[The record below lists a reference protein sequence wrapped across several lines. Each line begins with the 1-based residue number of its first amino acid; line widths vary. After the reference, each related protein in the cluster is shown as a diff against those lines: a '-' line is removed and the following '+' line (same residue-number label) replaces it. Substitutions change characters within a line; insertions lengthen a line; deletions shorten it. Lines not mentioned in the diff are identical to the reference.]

1 MSGTRGISSRR
12 WLRVARFALTGALL
26 AAIGYLTSRYD
37 SVSTAAGDDSARP
50 FYDPASTLLLDAFDP
65 LATRGRPHV
74 AYRIAGEQS
83 FRVGRVLAR
92 AGQRVSVEPSSRG
105 EELWVDGAATGIFL
119 RAFDDAQLC
128 AGRVAE
134 DAVFLVSLVPGSAV
148 PDSRTIGP
156 LRRAQLAGRVLLQMP
171 W

>member
-1 MSGTRGISSRR
+1 MSKSPAAPSRR
-12 WLRVARFALTGALL
+12 WLRVARFAVTGALL
-26 AAIGYLTSRYD
+26 AAIGYLAARYD
-37 SVSTAAGDDSARP
+37 TISTSAGDDSARP
-50 FYDPASTLLLDAFDP
+50 FYDPASTLLLDSFDP

-83 FRVGRVLAR
+83 FRIGRVLAR
-92 AGQRVSVEPSSRG
+92 AGQRVSVESSPRG
-105 EELWVDGAATGIFL
+105 EELRVDGAATGILL
-119 RAFDDAQLC
+119 RAFDDPQLC

-148 PDSRTIGP
+148 PDSRTLGP